1 MFRPKR
7 GDYLVEQK
15 KMKLLLVDDEKTFI
29 DTLAKR
35 LRMREINVDTV
46 YSGEDALSYLK
57 EEEPDVMV
65 LDLKMP
71 GIHGMKV
78 LKEIKNAYQKL
89 QVIILTGHGSEKD
102 EEETEKLGGFYFLKK
117 PVEMEILLDKI
128 KAAYKLA
135 ISINK
140 QNILSQSNKMKA
152 VGTLSV
158 GVAHELNN
166 PINNITLTA
175 FMLLEDYKNISDE
188 EKIEMI
194 GDIINEASRAKK
206 IVSNLLD
213 FASVSESVMGPICI
227 RNLMNEVLKIADNE
241 IKLSGVNVDLKIS
254 STLPLIHGD
263 MQQLKQAFLNV
274 IFNALHVTQK
284 GGVLKIL
291 VGYGDNRNFIAIKII
306 DQGPGIP
313 AHILPRIFDP
323 FFTTKPG
330 GKETGL
336 GLSVAHGIIDKH
348 SGSINV
354 TTMVSKGTTFTIS
367 LPFTTISLESCPCEK
382 NPSYHK
388 THISHFQNRV
398 SVIPQ

>member
-1 MFRPKR
+1 
-7 GDYLVEQK
+7 
-15 KMKLLLVDDEKTFI
+15 MKLLLVDDEKSFI
-29 DTLAKR
+29 DALAKR
-35 LRMREINVDTV
+35 LKARDINVDAV

-89 QVIILTGHGSEKD
+89 QVIILTGYGSEKD
-102 EEETEKLGGFYFLKK
+102 EEETEKLGGLYFLKK

-128 KAAYKLA
+128 KAAYKLS

-152 VGTLSV
+152 VGTLTV

-175 FMLLEDYKNISDE
+175 FMLLEDYKNISDK

-227 RNLMNEVLKIADNE
+227 RNLMNEVLKMADNE
-241 IKLSGVNVDLKIS
+241 IKLSGVNVDVEIS

-274 IFNALHVTQK
+274 ILNGLHVTQK
-284 GGVLKIL
+284 GGLLKIL

-336 GLSVAHGIIDKH
+336 GLSVTHGIIDKH
-348 SGSINV
+348 NGDIKV
-354 TTMVSKGTTFTIS
+354 ATMVNKGTTFTIS
-367 LPFTTISLESCPCEK
+367 LPFTTISSESCPCEE

-398 SVIPQ
+398 SVIPR

>member
-128 KAAYKLA
+128 KVAYKLA

-152 VGTLSV
+152 VGTLTV
-158 GVAHELNN
+158 GIAHELNN

-241 IKLSGVNVDLKIS
+241 IKLSGVNVVLKIS

-274 IFNALHVTQK
+274 ILNALDVTQK

-336 GLSVAHGIIDKH
+336 GLSVTQGIIDKH
-348 SGSINV
+348 NGSINV
-354 TTMVSKGTTFTIS
+354 TTMVNKGTTFTIS
-367 LPFTTISLESCPCEK
+367 LPFTNISSESCPCEE

-398 SVIPQ
+398 SVTPR

>member
-1 MFRPKR
+1 M
-7 GDYLVEQK
+7 EQK

-35 LRMREINVDTV
+35 LRMRDINVDTV

-128 KAAYKLA
+128 KVAYKLA

-140 QNILSQSNKMKA
+140 HNILSQSNKMKA
-152 VGTLSV
+152 VGTLTV

-175 FMLLEDYKNISDE
+175 FMLLEDYKNISDK

-227 RNLMNEVLKIADNE
+227 RNLMNEVLIVADNE

-274 IFNALHVTQK
+274 ILNALHVTQK
-284 GGVLKIL
+284 GAPSDPI
-291 VGYGDNRNFIAIKII
+291 VGNADITGKVKAGNRRA
-306 DQGPGIP
+306 
-313 AHILPRIFDP
+313 
-323 FFTTKPG
+323 
-330 GKETGL
+330 ET
-336 GLSVAHGIIDKH
+336 
-348 SGSINV
+348 
-354 TTMVSKGTTFTIS
+354 
-367 LPFTTISLESCPCEK
+367 
-382 NPSYHK
+382 
-388 THISHFQNRV
+388 
-398 SVIPQ
+398 